1 MWISTPMRRCL
12 FQGNVEPSG
21 TTEHPQEVLVLKNLI
36 IAVAVILAL
45 VVAIGWVVL
54 GRAGNGD
61 DPALAQKIEVIK
73 RGDFQMRISAT
84 GNLEPLIDVEI
95 KSNVEGEIVE
105 LLVKNSDYVEKDQ
118 VLLRLDP
125 ELYQEGKKQ
134 AEADVAAAKAQV
146 RQAELNIELKN
157 ERLESQLTQADAD
170 LKIAQANLET
180 VQATTIT
187 HVSQAETD
195 IQTTQ
200 NSLDQDNIA
209 LEQAKIVLEQAK
221 ITLSEQET
229 SLKSAKISM
238 DNAKSEL
245 DRNTEL
251 FEKGLVSKKA
261 LEDAQAAHAN
271 AEAQYETAG
280 TRVQSQKQT
289 IVSQRRTI
297 NVRESS
303 IANREAILQNQR
315 LNLDNLKKM
324 RQKAEEEAKIR
335 ADNAETQLQ
344 ELMLTY
350 DNEKLL
356 TQQSKVSADANKL
369 RRESSL
375 KNEAER
381 LEWTT
386 IKAPMAGVVTLLELE
401 EGEIVTS
408 GRSAFS
414 QSPPIMTIVDPSKM
428 VVKTFI
434 NEVDMERLRLDQR
447 AEIVVDAFQN
457 KTYNGRVY
465 EISPSGQEQ
474 DNIISF
480 EVMVEVLGS
489 PEELRPGMSADVDII
504 TYEEKG
510 VLIAPIDA
518 VINEKG
524 AIVNAQV
531 GNTSPFK
538 ANQPIVMQT
547 ISEKTFAGTV
557 ESVGNGSVS
566 IRLDGSQRGIMPGP
580 TTISLL
586 VRGDKKADGVSAQV
600 NLLKGK
606 FIMLDDGS
614 PKGKRT
620 AIETGMQNETQVII
634 TGGVTDGDRV
644 VLQQRKPPPGGGFGR

>member
-1 MWISTPMRRCL
+1 M
-12 FQGNVEPSG
+12 
-21 TTEHPQEVLVLKNLI
+21 KNLI
-36 IAVAVILAL
+36 IAVAIILVL
-45 VVAIGWVVL
+45 VVAIGWAVL
-54 GRAGNGD
+54 GRGKNGND
-61 DPALAQKIEVIK
+61 SALAQKIEVIK
-73 RGDFQMRISAT
+73 RDDFQMRISAT

-105 LLVKNSDYVEKDQ
+105 LLVKNSDRVEAGQ

-125 ELYQEGKKQ
+125 ELYEEGKKQ
-134 AEADVAAAKAQV
+134 AEADVDAAKAQV
-146 RQAELNIELKN
+146 KQAELNIQLKN

-180 VQATTIT
+180 AKATTIT
-187 HVSQAETD
+187 QINQAETD

-209 LEQAKIVLEQAK
+209 LEQAKIALAQAN

-245 DRNTEL
+245 DRNVEL
-251 FEKGLVSKKA
+251 EGKGLVSKKA
-261 LEDAQAAHAN
+261 LEDAQAQHAN
-271 AEAQYETAG
+271 AEAQHETAQK
-280 TRVQSQKQT
+280 RVESQQQT
-289 IVSQRRTI
+289 IISQERTI
-297 NVRESS
+297 AVRKSS
-303 IANREAILQNQR
+303 IANREATLGNQK

-324 RQKAEEEAKIR
+324 RKKTEEEAQLR
-335 ADNAETQLQ
+335 VDNADTQLQ
-344 ELMLTY
+344 ELMLTF
-350 DNEKLL
+350 DNEKSL
-356 TQQSKVSADANKL
+356 TEQSKVSAVANQL
-369 RRESSL
+369 RRESNL
-375 KNEAER
+375 KNEKER
-381 LEWTT
+381 LDWTT
-386 IKAPMAGVVTLLELE
+386 IRAPMAGIVTLLELE

-447 AEIVVDAFQN
+447 AEIVVDAFPN
-457 KTYNGRVY
+457 KVYEGKVY

-504 TYEEKG
+504 TYEEKS
-510 VLIAPIDA
+510 VLMAPIDA

-538 ANQPIVMQT
+538 PNQPIEMQT
-547 ISEKTFAGTV
+547 ISEKIFRGTV
-557 ESVGNGSVS
+557 ESVGNGSVT

-580 TTISLL
+580 ATVSLL
-586 VRGDKKADGVSAQV
+586 VKGQKKADGVNAQV

-606 FIMLDDGS
+606 FVMLDDGS

-620 AIETGMQNETQVII
+620 PIQTGMQNETNVVIKSGA
-634 TGGVTDGDRV
+634 TEGDRV
-644 VLQQRKPPPGGGFGR
+644 VLQQRKPPQGGGWGR